1 MYGLIVK
8 IKKYRKY
15 NSYKREISLEVPN
28 LINRNFKA
36 NKPNETWLTDITEF
50 MIPAGK
56 IYYPNHKLFDQKIV
70 SWEIGEIPDSK

>member
-1 MYGLIVK
+1 MKFL
-8 IKKYRKY
+8 
-15 NSYKREISLEVPN
+15 N

-56 IYYPNHKLFDQKIV
+56 IYLSPIINCFDQKIV